1 MTSSCDNV
9 RRARPLLGTYV
20 EVAASGADPARL
32 HAAIDRA
39 FFAIETV
46 HNLMSFQDPG
56 SQLSR
61 LNREGGGRE
70 GAGREGAA
78 IMAGLHPWTAQVL
91 AAAAE
96 FRERSHGA
104 FDAAIDGRGRVDLS
118 GIAKG
123 FAVDRAVEALRAAG
137 VGQGIVNAGGDL
149 AVFGDDARHVAV
161 RDPTDRSRVAATVTL
176 RDEALASSGR
186 AIDPRTGRL
195 VEAIAG
201 ASVRAPSCMI
211 ADALTKVVGV
221 LGEAAI
227 PVLRRYGAS
236 AVLFRR
242 GSAVPLAA

>member
-1 MTSSCDNV
+1 MTSSCANV

-39 FFAIETV
+39 FAAIETV
-46 HNLMSFQDPG
+46 HNLMSFQEPG
-56 SQLSR
+56 SELSR

-70 GAGREGAA
+70 GAG

-96 FRERSHGA
+96 FRERSQGV
-104 FDAAIDGRGRVDLS
+104 FDAAVGGRGRVDLS

-149 AVFGDDARHVAV
+149 AVFGDDARQVAV
-161 RDPTDRSRVAATVTL
+161 RDPTDRSRLAAAVTL

-195 VEAIAG
+195 VAAIAG

-236 AVLFRR
+236 ALLFRR
-242 GSAVPLAA
+242 GSVVPLAA

>member
-1 MTSSCDNV
+1 VCWRSMTSSCANV

-20 EVAASGADPARL
+20 EVAAAGADPARL

-39 FFAIETV
+39 FAAIETV
-46 HNLMSFQDPG
+46 HNLMSFQEPG
-56 SQLSR
+56 SELSR
-61 LNREGGGRE
+61 LNREG
-70 GAGREGAA
+70 AG
-78 IMAGLHPWTAQVL
+78 IMAGLHPWTAHVL

-96 FRERSHGA
+96 LRERSHGV
-104 FDAAIDGRGRVDLS
+104 FDAAIGGRGRVDLS

-149 AVFGDDARHVAV
+149 AVFGDDARQVAV
-161 RDPTDRSRVAATVTL
+161 RDPADRSRFAATVTL

-195 VEAIAG
+195 VEAIGG

-221 LGEAAI
+221 MGEAAI
-227 PVLRRYGAS
+227 PVLRRYGAC

-242 GSAVPLAA
+242 GSVVPLAA

>member
-20 EVAASGADPARL
+20 EVAASGANQVRL

-39 FFAIETV
+39 FAAIETV

-56 SQLSR
+56 SELNR

-70 GAGREGAA
+70 GAG
-78 IMAGLHPWTAQVL
+78 ITAGLHPWTALVL

-96 FRERSHGA
+96 FRERSQGA
-104 FDAAIDGRGRVDLS
+104 FDAAIGERGRVDLS

-149 AVFGDDARHVAV
+149 AVFGDDARQVAV
-161 RDPTDRSRVAATVTL
+161 RDPTDRSRFAATLTL
-176 RDEALASSGR
+176 RNEALASSGR

-195 VEAIAG
+195 VAAIAG
-201 ASVRAPSCMI
+201 ASVGAPSCMI

-221 LGEAAI
+221 MGEAAL
-227 PVLRRYGAS
+227 PVLQHYGAS
-236 AVLFRR
+236 AMLFRP
-242 GSAVPLAA
+242 GSTVRLAA

>member
-1 MTSSCDNV
+1 MTSSCDSV

-20 EVAASGADPARL
+20 EVAASGADQVHL
-32 HAAIDRA
+32 HTAIDGA
-39 FFAIETV
+39 FLAIQTV
-46 HNLMSFQDPG
+46 HNLMSFQEPG
-56 SQLSR
+56 SELSW
-61 LNREGGGRE
+61 LNREGSGII
-70 GAGREGAA
+70 AD
-78 IMAGLHPWTAQVL
+78 LHPWSAQVL
-91 AAAAE
+91 AAATE
-96 FRERSHGA
+96 IREMSQGV
-104 FDAAIDGRGRVDLS
+104 FDAAIGGRVDLS

-149 AVFGDDARHVAV
+149 AVFGEDARQVAV
-161 RDPTDRSRVAATVTL
+161 RDPIDRSRIAATATL

-186 AIDPRTGRL
+186 AIDPRTRRL

-227 PVLRRYGAS
+227 PVLRHYGAS
-236 AVLFRR
+236 AVLFQG
-242 GSAVPLAA
+242 GSVVRLAA

>member
-1 MTSSCDNV
+1 MTSSCANV

-39 FFAIETV
+39 FFAVETV
-46 HNLMSFQDPG
+46 HTLMSFQEPG
-56 SQLSR
+56 SELSR
-61 LNREGGGRE
+61 LNREASGRE
-70 GAGREGAA
+70 GAG

-96 FRERSHGA
+96 FRDRSHGV

-149 AVFGDDARHVAV
+149 AVFGDDARQVAV
-161 RDPTDRSRVAATVTL
+161 RDPTDRSRFAATVTL

-236 AVLFRR
+236 ALLFRR
-242 GSAVPLAA
+242 GSVVPLAA

>member
-20 EVAASGADPARL
+20 EIAASGPDQERL

-39 FFAIETV
+39 FAAIETV
-46 HNLMSFQDPG
+46 HNLMSFQEPD
-56 SQLSR
+56 SELSR
-61 LNREGGGRE
+61 LNREGGGV
-70 GAGREGAA
+70 
-78 IMAGLHPWTAQVL
+78 IPGLHPWTAQVL

-96 FRERSHGA
+96 IHERSQGV
-104 FDAAIDGRGRVDLS
+104 FDAAIVGRVDLS

-123 FAVDRAVEALRAAG
+123 FAVDRAVEALRTAG

-149 AVFGDDARHVAV
+149 AVFGDDARQVAV

-201 ASVRAPSCMI
+201 ASVHAQSCMI

-227 PVLRRYGAS
+227 PVLQHYRAS
-236 AVLFRR
+236 AMLFRQ
-242 GSAVPLAA
+242 GSAVRLAA

>member
-20 EVAASGADPARL
+20 EIAASGADQVRL
-32 HAAIDRA
+32 HSAIDLA
-39 FFAIETV
+39 FSAIETV
-46 HNLMSFQDPG
+46 HNLMSFQEPG
-56 SQLSR
+56 SELSR
-61 LNREGGGRE
+61 LNREG
-70 GAGREGAA
+70 AG
-78 IMAGLHPWTAQVL
+78 IMAGLHPWTAEVL

-96 FRERSHGA
+96 IHERSHGV
-104 FDAAIDGRGRVDLS
+104 FDAAIGGGGRVDLS

-137 VGQGIVNAGGDL
+137 VEQGIVNAGGDL
-149 AVFGDDARHVAV
+149 AVFGDDARPVAV
-161 RDPTDRSRVAATVTL
+161 RDPTDRSRFAATVTL

-227 PVLRRYGAS
+227 PVLQHYGAS
-236 AVLFRR
+236 ATLFRQ
-242 GSAVPLAA
+242 GSAVRLAA

>member
-1 MTSSCDNV
+1 MTCSCDSV

-20 EVAASGADPARL
+20 EVAASGPDQMRL
-32 HAAIDRA
+32 HAAINLA

-46 HNLMSFQDPG
+46 HNLMSFQEPE
-56 SQLSR
+56 SELSR
-61 LNREGGGRE
+61 LN
-70 GAGREGAA
+70 REGAA

-96 FRERSHGA
+96 IHERSQGV
-104 FDAAIDGRGRVDLS
+104 FDTAIGLRGRVDLS

-123 FAVDRAVEALRAAG
+123 FAVDRAVDALRAAG

-149 AVFGDDARHVAV
+149 AVFGDDARQVAV
-161 RDPTDRSRVAATVTL
+161 RDPTDRSRFAASVTL
-176 RDEALASSGR
+176 HDEALASSGR

-236 AVLFRR
+236 ALLFRQ
-242 GSAVPLAA
+242 GGVVTLAA